1 MVLIASYKAEVSSI
15 LTVQQLPSAITGI
28 DSLRASELP
37 IGYQSGTFTFEYLTY
52 SLGMARSRL
61 VPLDSIEEYERAL
74 KLGPNALGGVAAI
87 VDELPYI
94 ELFLA
99 ERTGFKIVGEPFM
112 NRGWGFV
119 STILRV
125 LSC

>member
-1 MVLIASYKAEVSSI
+1 MKSSSKSKNHKYKNEKRKPNFFFLLAPN
-15 LTVQQLPSAITGI
+15 LHH
-28 DSLRASELP
+28 
-37 IGYQSGTFTFEYLTY
+37 
-52 SLGMARSRL
+52 SLGMGRSRL

-99 ERTGFKIVGEPFM
+99 
-112 NRGWGFV
+112 
-119 STILRV
+119 
-125 LSC
+125 